1 MQMLGRK
8 YSGLVIAILLLVPVA
23 GAAQEGTG
31 GRLTGVVKD
40 VHGAVVPGASVVA
53 TTQQPQAE
61 FRATSDSSG
70 TWAMERVPAGT
81 YTVTVT
87 APSTVPAVLRDIT
100 VARGAEAQADVTLK
114 VGISE
119 TVVVTASRVEQLQV
133 DAPAPVS
140 IIGERTIEAQPTQ
153 NYADLMRGVPGVNVV
168 QMSAR
173 DFNVTPRGAT
183 NVPASSQLVMIDG
196 RAINQDYFGYVAWD
210 FMPNALGELKQVEVL
225 RGAASAVW
233 GAYAMNGV
241 VNILTKSPREMAGT
255 TVTMGG
261 GTFDRD
267 NGTADTDS
275 GSLYYVNASH
285 AQAVNERWAYKFS
298 AGYFKTDALARPS
311 GTIPNSFNTPYPPYE
326 NLGTK
331 QPKVD
336 GRVDYDSPDGM
347 HHLSFSGGYA
357 GTGGAFHTGLGP
369 FRLEDNARGSY
380 GKVDYRSRGWWVKS
394 FVNIWHG
401 EATSLLS
408 VGPLGN
414 PLFLNFDDKSWD
426 IDVQKT
432 QAIQARHV
440 LTYGG
445 NYRHNWSSITMAPG
459 AKKRDMGGGY
469 IQDEML
475 LSDHVRWLV
484 GARVD
489 KYNVP
494 ENPVFSPRTALMLK
508 PTPEQTFRVSYSRAY
523 RAPSLFQNYLETSV
537 ANRLN
542 LGLLNPALAGRFFYF
557 TVTGLG
563 NLDLKEQ
570 TLDGYEA
577 SYSASFAEGRA
588 HAGAAFYLTDSRNDM
603 ILTQTGSYSS
613 ANVPPGWPLPPF
625 VLDALIAGNAF
636 GPGLGLPS
644 VLSFQNLGE
653 VRNKGWEVSFD
664 ARPVQPVSAFANYSW
679 QAKPEPKDF
688 PISKI
693 NLPPTHRFN
702 AGLTVDYNRFLGDI
716 SVGYTSKAY
725 FRDVLDVTYA
735 GYTKPFTVINT
746 SVGARLSGQNAV
758 FVLKIRNLANKP
770 VQNHLFGDLL
780 KRQIVGE
787 LVLRTGK

>member
-1 MQMLGRK
+1 MK
-8 YSGLVIAILLLVPVA
+8 TLVRRYGALVFVALLLAPA
-23 GAAQEGTG
+23 GSAADEPAA
-31 GRLTGVVKD
+31 RLTGVVKD
-40 VHGAVVPGASVVA
+40 VQGAVIPGAAVVA
-53 TTQQPQAE
+53 TAEEAKSE
-61 FRATSDSSG
+61 FRATADNTG
-70 TWAMERVPAGT
+70 TWSIARLPAGT
-81 YTVTVT
+81 YTVTIT
-87 APSTVPAVLRDIT
+87 APTTVPAVLKNIT
-100 VARGAEAQADVTLK
+100 IGTEGESRADVTLH

-119 TVVVTASRVEQLQV
+119 TVVVTASRGEQLQIN
-133 DAPAPVS
+133 APAPVT
-140 IIGERTIEAQPTQ
+140 IIGDRRIAAHPTQ
-153 NYADLMRGVPGVNVV
+153 NYADLMREIPGVNVV

-183 NVPASSQLVMIDG
+183 SVPASSQLVMIDG
-196 RAINQDYFGYVAWD
+196 RPINQDYYGYVAWD
-210 FMPNALGELKQVEVL
+210 FVPTALSEVKQIEVL
-225 RGAASAVW
+225 RGAASALW

-241 VNILTKSPREMAGT
+241 VNILTKSPREMAGST
-255 TVTMGG
+255 LTLGG
-261 GTFDRD
+261 GSFDRK
-267 NGTADTDS
+267 GGVASSDS
-275 GSLYYVNASH
+275 GSLFYLNASH
-285 AQAVNERWAYKFS
+285 AQAINDRWAFKVS
-298 AGYFKTDALARPS
+298 GGYFKTDPLARPS
-311 GTIPNSFNTPYPPYE
+311 GTIPNSFKTPYPAYE

-336 GRVDYDSPDGM
+336 GRVDYDSPDGKQ
-347 HHLSFSGGYA
+347 HLSFSGGYA

-380 GKVDYRSRGWWVKS
+380 AKVDYRTGGWWVKS
-394 FVNIWHG
+394 FVNLWHG

-408 VGPLGN
+408 VGPLGD

-432 QAIQARHV
+432 QAVGSMHA

-459 AKKRDMGGGY
+459 AKKRDMAGAY

-475 LSDHVRWLV
+475 LSDHFRWVV
-484 GARVD
+484 GGRVD

-494 ENPVFSPRTALMLK
+494 ENPVFSPRTAFLIK

-523 RAPSLFQNYLETSV
+523 RAPSLFQNYLETYV

-542 LGLLNPALAGRFFYF
+542 LGLLNPQLAGRFFYF
-557 TVTGLG
+557 VVTGLG

-570 TLDGYEA
+570 TLDSYEV
-577 SYSASFAEGRA
+577 SYSSTLAAGRA
-588 HAGAAFYLTDSRNDM
+588 HAGVAFYLTNSRNDM

-613 ANVPPGWPLPPF
+613 KNAPPGWPLPPF
-625 VLDALIAGNAF
+625 VLDGLIAANAF

-653 VRNKGWEVSFD
+653 VQNKGFEVNVD
-664 ARPVQPVSAFANYSW
+664 AQPLSRISTFANYSW
-679 QAKPEPKDF
+679 QGKPDPKDF

-693 NLPPTHRFN
+693 NLPATHRFN
-702 AGLTVDYNRFLGDI
+702 AGLGVDYERFLGDI

-725 FRDVLDVTYA
+725 FRDVLDATYA
-735 GYTKPFTVINT
+735 GYTEPFTVINT
-746 SVGARLSGQNAV
+746 NVGVRLAGDKAV
-758 FVLKIRNLANKP
+758 LMLKVRNLANEP

-780 KRQIVGE
+780 KRQVVAE
-787 LVLRTGK
+787 LVLRK